1 MHVDFNHYLIVV
13 KTELQENWKPA
24 TAMVGVAII
33 VTVVWG
39 KVAVVGFG
47 LVVFGSYVAF
57 GPSIKVMTYLDMKGF
72 LIIGALVGNG
82 YFGIINPMLLNY
94 YAAACMLV
102 REWNFWNIHS
112 ELSSHKDGLQV
123 LNEQMQRAGVDWQQK
138 ITAIELQ
145 FTTLLQKAGVTAPE
159 VHEFRDQVAAL
170 QSPIDRNLQ
179 EIESR
184 LAYLSQLA
192 TAVLDNKALRE
203 RSRLAAQAEADLVK
217 AKKEHV
223 TLQRQYSSAM
233 KDLQELNQQ
242 LAAALD
248 GLKGQEILK
257 GQQIQVLTRVI
268 GQLQSFKI

>member
-1 MHVDFNHYLIVV
+1 MTVDFNHYLIVV
-13 KTELQENWKPA
+13 KTELQDNWKPA
-24 TAMVGVAII
+24 TAMVGVAIL

-112 ELSSHKDGLQV
+112 ELSSHKDGLQA
-123 LNEQMQRAGVDWQQK
+123 LNGRMQTAGEDWTRK
-138 ITAIELQ
+138 IAEIERQ
-145 FTTLLQKAGVTAPE
+145 FQALLEKAQVTAPVSREFTATVAE
-159 VHEFRDQVAAL
+159 V
-170 QSPIDRNLQ
+170 QSPIDRNLR
-179 EIESR
+179 EIEQR
-184 LAYLSQLA
+184 LAYLNQLA
-192 TAVLDNKALRE
+192 KAILDNKVLRE
-203 RSRLAAQAEADLVK
+203 RSQLAAQAEADLVK
-217 AKKEHV
+217 ATKAHQG
-223 TLQRQYSSAM
+223 LQEQYSAAM
-233 KDLQELNQQ
+233 KELQGLNQQ
-242 LAAALD
+242 LATALE
-248 GLKGQEILK
+248 GLRGQELLK

-268 GQLQSFKI
+268 NQLQRLNV